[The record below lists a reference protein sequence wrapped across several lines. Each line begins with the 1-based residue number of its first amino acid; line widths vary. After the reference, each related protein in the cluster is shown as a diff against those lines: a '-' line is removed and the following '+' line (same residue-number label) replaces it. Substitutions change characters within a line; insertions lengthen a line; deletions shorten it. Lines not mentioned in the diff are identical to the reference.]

1 MPNTVRKG
9 VRIRPRRFRVP
20 AGAEIRL
27 DLPQRVRKRDSTPHG
42 KSHRQIVPQS

>member
-1 MPNTVRKG
+1 MVRKG
-9 VRIRPRRFRVP
+9 VMIGPRRFRVP

-27 DLPQRVRKRDSTPHG
+27 DLPQRIRKREGTPHG